1 MLSGS
6 QARRSLSRAW
16 PRFMRRAARALRLW
30 QAVVGGDGAKRSD
43 YAGICGVVLPLV
55 LSLGAGAAANAQ
67 PVLTDAQ
74 FKGPV
79 THYPHGV
86 LGDRIEYSAMVLRDS
101 RGRSHRMDLPVGGA
115 VFEDL
120 SPRLWD
126 VTGDGQPEA
135 VVVESDPQAGAQL
148 AIYGL
153 RGGALHK
160 IAATP
165 HIGTRF
171 RWLAPVA
178 AADLDGD
185 GHIEIAYIDRPH
197 LAKTLRVW
205 RYRNGALQQVAQKA
219 GLTNHRIGE
228 DFITSG
234 LRDCGAGPELITVD
248 AGWTRIMATS
258 LVAGRLIS
266 RDIGVFSN
274 RDQLTARLHCLDPA

>member
-16 PRFMRRAARALRLW
+16 PRFTRRAARVLRRW
-30 QAVVGGDGAKRSD
+30 RVGVSGGVTKRSGHV
-43 YAGICGVVLPLV
+43 GIWGGV
-55 LSLGAGAAANAQ
+55 LSLGLAGVGAEADTLSA
-67 PVLTDAQ
+67 LTDAQ
-74 FKGPV
+74 FDGPV

-86 LGDRIEYSAMVLRDS
+86 LGDRIEYSAMVLQDS
-101 RGRSHRMDLPVGGA
+101 HGRRHRIDLPAGGA

-120 SPRLWD
+120 APRLWD
-126 VTGDGQPEA
+126 VTGDGLPEA
-135 VVVESDPQAGAQL
+135 VVVESDPQVGAQL

-153 RGGALHK
+153 RDGAVRK

-185 GHIEIAYIDRPH
+185 GHIEIAYVDRPH
-197 LAKTLRVW
+197 LAKTLRIW
-205 RYRNGALQQVAQKA
+205 RYRNGTLQEVAKQT

-234 LRDCGAGPELITVD
+234 LRDCGAGPELVTVD
-248 AGWTRIMATS
+248 ADWTRIMATS
-258 LVAGRLIS
+258 LVDGRLIS
-266 RDIGVFSN
+266 RDIGAFSH
-274 RDQLTARLHCLDPA
+274 RDQLAAHSRCLDPA

>member
-1 MLSGS
+1 MLSGP
-6 QARRSLSRAW
+6 QARRSLSCAW
-16 PRFMRRAARALRLW
+16 PQFMRRAERTLRRWRAG
-30 QAVVGGDGAKRSD
+30 ASGGVTKRSGLG
-43 YAGICGVVLPLV
+43 GIWGGV
-55 LSLGAGAAANAQ
+55 LSLGLAGVGAGADTLSG
-67 PVLTDAQ
+67 LTGAQ
-74 FKGPV
+74 FDGPV

-101 RGRSHRMDLPVGGA
+101 HGRRHRIDLPAGGA

-126 VTGDGQPEA
+126 VTGDGLPEA

-153 RGGALHK
+153 SGGAVRK

-197 LAKTLRVW
+197 LAKTLRIW
-205 RYRNGALQQVAQKA
+205 RYRNGTLQEVAQQA

-234 LRDCGAGPELITVD
+234 LRDCGAGPVLITVD
-248 AGWTRIMATS
+248 ADWARIMATS
-258 LVAGRLIS
+258 LVDGRLIS
-266 RDIGVFSN
+266 RDIGAFSH
-274 RDQLTARLHCLDPA
+274 RDQLAARLRCLDPA

>member
-1 MLSGS
+1 MLSGA
-6 QARRSLSRAW
+6 QARRSLLRAW
-16 PRFMRRAARALRLW
+16 LRFMRRAERASCLWHALSYGNGAR
-30 QAVVGGDGAKRSD
+30 RSSVL
-43 YAGICGVVLPLV
+43 GIRGVV
-55 LSLGAGAAANAQ
+55 LSLGLILGIAAVADAQ
-67 PVLTDAQ
+67 PILTDAQ

-86 LGDRIEYSAMVLRDS
+86 LGDRIEYSAMVLQDS
-101 RGRSHRMDLPVGGA
+101 RGRSHRIDLPVGGA

-120 SPRLWD
+120 APRLWD
-126 VTGDGQPEA
+126 VTGDGLPEA

-153 RGGALHK
+153 RGGTLHK

-178 AADLDGD
+178 AVDLDGD

-205 RYRNGALQQVAQKA
+205 RYQNGALQEVAQQT

-248 AGWTRIMATS
+248 ADWTRIMATS
-258 LVAGRLIS
+258 LVDGRLIS
-266 RDIGVFSN
+266 RDIGAFSH
-274 RDQLTARLHCLDPA
+274 RDQLATRLYCVDPA